1 MDGRRPLK
9 LFSMKKDKFFVVCVF
24 SGRGFLLFF
33 AAIWHV
39 TSLSISL
46 SFSTLS
52 LFTLSLSPSL
62 SC

>member
-33 AAIWHV
+33 AAI
-39 TSLSISL
+39 
-46 SFSTLS
+46 
-52 LFTLSLSPSL
+52 
-62 SC
+62 